1 MTVVGSGAGTAP
13 AATLRWGL
21 PDALIAWIV
30 GFVCALVALLPLLAI
45 AAGRADAPATG
56 LPQDLE
62 VSGILVSLVAQS
74 LGIIGA
80 LAWIGRSKGRGGLTA
95 DFGFAIRVRDVGWVA
110 AGVGIALVAGWMLW
124 PVTEL
129 AGLRGSSQEVVRQ
142 FEDASGVEIPIFA
155 LSVVLI
161 APIAEEVLFRGA
173 LLRGLLRRTSPGWAV
188 FGSALVFALVHV
200 LGDPDTYYYV
210 PAFLALGLVS
220 GWRAVRTGNLSQS
233 IFLHAGFNLLASIL
247 IIG

>member
-21 PDALIAWIV
+21 PDALMAWII

-62 VSGILVSLVAQS
+62 VSGILASLVAQS
-74 LGIIGA
+74 LGIIAA
-80 LAWIGRSKGRGGLTA
+80 LAWIARSKGRGGLTA

-110 AGVGIALVAGWMLW
+110 AGVGIALVAGWLLW
-124 PVTEL
+124 PITEL
-129 AGLRGSSQEVVRQ
+129 AGLRESSQEVVRQ
-142 FEDASGVEIPIFA
+142 FEDANGIEIPIFA

-161 APIAEEVLFRGA
+161 APIAEELLFRGA

-210 PAFLALGLVS
+210 PAFLALGIVS

-247 IIG
+247 IIT

>member
-30 GFVCALVALLPLLAI
+30 GFVCTLVALLPLLAI